1 MSVLFLESGSN
12 ATFDLKFWSGT
23 IGAGTVTSDTAHPI
37 AGPRSIKCSTS
48 GNTAYLQRDGALSSL
63 VNTARFSAPLY
74 LSALPAADLDLM
86 EGHFGT
92 LSYKLAAYVQSD
104 GTLKLVSGS
113 TALGTGG
120 SLSATTLTRLTVT
133 ANITSTTV
141 YTVKLFK
148 NGAEVISVTN
158 GATLENAGQ
167 AGLLSVGLI
176 LTSTLDLWFGSV
188 YADDDGSNTDPGG
201 GAANFLVTAKR
212 SVSNGAQNNF
222 DSTNGIGSGYGT
234 GRAPL
239 VNERA
244 LSESSDVIDTTSA
257 GDQENYTL
265 EAASVGDVDLS
276 GATLVARSAWIWAK
290 VDTASVAAKIMDN
303 GTETD
308 ITLTTSPALYTTNTA
323 SASYPSN
330 AAGVGMRGSTTANTF
345 LYECG
350 TLIAYIPASGP
361 PVLVEDGLTFQRVTS
376 YRQIT
381 P

>member
-1 MSVLFLESGSN
+1 MAMPFLESGSN
-12 ATFDLKFWSGT
+12 ATFDLKFWSGVV
-23 IGAGTVTSDTAHPI
+23 GAGTIASDAAHPI

-48 GNTAYLQRDGALSSL
+48 GNTAYLQRDGALSSS
-63 VNTARFSAPLY
+63 VNTDRFSAHFY
-74 LSALPAADLDLM
+74 LSALPAADLDLLD
-86 EGHFGT
+86 GHFGT
-92 LSYKLAAYVQSD
+92 LTYKLAAYVQSD

-222 DSTNGIGSGYGT
+222 DSTNGIGPGSGRRST
-234 GRAPL
+234 RRAWPPRL
-239 VNERA
+239 WTTARRPTSRSRPRQRSTRRTRPARA
-244 LSESSDVIDTTSA
+244 TR
-257 GDQENYTL
+257 
-265 EAASVGDVDLS
+265 
-276 GATLVARSAWIWAK
+276 ATRR
-290 VDTASVAAKIMDN
+290 
-303 GTETD
+303 
-308 ITLTTSPALYTTNTA
+308 A
-323 SASYPSN
+323 SACAAARPPIPSSMS
-330 AAGVGMRGSTTANTF
+330 AR
-345 LYECG
+345 
-350 TLIAYIPASGP
+350 
-361 PVLVEDGLTFQRVTS
+361 R
-376 YRQIT
+376 
-381 P
+381 